1 MAEVFLAESPWL
13 TRNQCA
19 RMLKMSPRRATVYL
33 SELPVRQ
40 RNLPWGRLR
49 SIQFHSDDVQ
59 LVVEGHLTQQQAS

>member
-13 TRNQCA
+13 SRNQVA

-40 RNLPWGRLR
+40 RNLPWGLTRTV
-49 SIQFHSDDVQ
+49 QFHEDDVQ
-59 LVVEGHLTQQQAS
+59 LVLERQLASIQ